1 MATFKQLQKKAQ
13 QFGLTLGESG
23 GYYLLSGMVHGEHTQ
38 GRFTNLKSVAA
49 ELSEGWKFD
58 KVPVIKT
65 MTYAGKQY
73 KVEIRSTKEP
83 PYGLLYINDYY
94 MSTISPSITHQALI
108 QHIQDYRR
116 LMNKWYKRK

>member
-1 MATFKQLQKKAQ
+1 MATFKQLQKKAHS
-13 QFGLTLGESG
+13 FGLTLGENG
-23 GYYLLSGMVHGEHTQ
+23 GYYLLSGQVHGKHTQ
-38 GRFTNLKSVAA
+38 GRFTTLKGVAA

-83 PYGLLYINDYY
+83 PYGLLYINDHY
-94 MSTISPSITHQALI
+94 MTTVFPSIRRQALI
-108 QHIQDYRR
+108 QYIQDYRR
-116 LMNKWYKRK
+116 LTKP